1 MFGISVW
8 HLLIIGVVVFLLF
21 GSRIFN
27 LMGAAGKSLRTGE
40 GPASQFIPA
49 IIPKIIKMLF
59 P

>member
-1 MFGISVW
+1 MFGLSFW

-21 GSRIFN
+21 GGRIFN

-40 GPASQFIPA
+40 GPASRYIPP